1 MGSIIPSFLDFGDYS
16 GYNLHRLSKGFVM
29 PVNWTVVSIIGNF
42 VFGFYSIGLTLY
54 TVIKSN
60 KEKKPQISVS
70 VSK

>member
-1 MGSIIPSFLDFGDYS
+1 
-16 GYNLHRLSKGFVM
+16 M

-70 VSK
+70 VSM